1 MIQVKLPLPKA
12 TDSEEDWF
20 CYLGAIRIASDS
32 LRYASYGT
40 GERGFNL
47 GWEIHRLAMNVLGTG
62 VWKRFPAIKK
72 MVLYCLKN
80 TVGYMEKLLR
90 YDNIGSARRIKWNS
104 AYILYME
111 ARNEAEG
118 RKVHPS
124 RRPEDFKR
132 KLEATV
138 IDEIGKKQKMEE
150 GDIEEAE
157 EMTEEEDPQDEIH
170 LDERSEKAGVEEEEE
185 EEEEVELEREETREE
200 WERVEGKEE
209 TLTRETLDSLFADS
223 EDEDEYEGE
232 DEEPGDEL
240 RGKHMTVRGHAGS
253 GIQEEDDPQGGV
265 HATERFLIKHR
276 FETEERLYNY
286 LIKYGQV
293 LDILKTNGDDID
305 DGGELPSTVVVEYKK
320 TNSKNPIMKRN
331 PGRATKKMLIQRVTK
346 WNRSIKWK
354 LVCGNTYRNVS
365 EEEAEAWTKWD
376 ICGEDDLLNSIR
388 QDAAIEVRMK
398 RADEVMDYYVKET
411 FIYYFGR
418 KETSCDVGKICLYNV
433 TETQIMAVPGRSETR
448 KRYHSQKCID
458 LKEVKS
464 IELK

>member
-12 TDSEEDWF
+12 TDREEDWF
-20 CYLGAIRIASDS
+20 GYLGAIRIASDS
-32 LRYASYGT
+32 LRYANYGT

-47 GWEIHRLAMNVLGTG
+47 GWEIHRLAMNVMGTG
-62 VWKRFPAIKK
+62 VWKKYPAIKK

-80 TVGYMEKLLR
+80 TVDYMDNLLH
-90 YDNIGSARRIKWNS
+90 YDNIGSARRIKWNT
-104 AYILYME
+104 AYNLYRE

-138 IDEIGKKQKMEE
+138 IDEIGKKQK
-150 GDIEEAE
+150 IEEAE
-157 EMTEEEDPQDEIH
+157 ELTEEEDEMN
-170 LDERSEKAGVEEEEE
+170 EKAGDEE
-185 EEEEVELEREETREE
+185 EEEEVELER
-200 WERVEGKEE
+200 E

-223 EDEDEYEGE
+223 EDEDEKEGDGEDE
-232 DEEPGDEL
+232 DEEPGEEI

-253 GIQEEDDPQGGV
+253 GLQEEDDPQGGV

-293 LDILKTNGDDID
+293 LDILKTNGDDLD
-305 DGGELPSTVVVEYKK
+305 DGGELPTTVVVEYKK
-320 TNSKNPIMKRN
+320 TNNKNPIMERS
-331 PGRATKKMLIQRVTK
+331 PGRATKKMLIQKVTK
-346 WNRSIKWK
+346 WNQNQSRKWK
-354 LVCGNTYRNVS
+354 VVCGNTFRNVS
-365 EEEAEAWTKWD
+365 EEEAEVWTKWD
-376 ICGEDDLLNSIR
+376 ICGEDDVLNRIR
-388 QDAAIEVRMK
+388 RDAAIEVRMK
-398 RADEVMDYYVKET
+398 RVDEAMGYYVKET
-411 FIYYFGR
+411 LIYYLGR
-418 KETSCDVGKICLYNV
+418 KETSCDEGKICLYNV